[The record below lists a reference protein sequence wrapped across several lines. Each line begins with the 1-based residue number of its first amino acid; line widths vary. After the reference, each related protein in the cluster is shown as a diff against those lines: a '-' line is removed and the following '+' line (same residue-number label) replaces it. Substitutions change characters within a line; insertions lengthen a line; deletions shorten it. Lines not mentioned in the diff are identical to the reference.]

1 MIMHDRIAQEFPGSV
16 ISLEMINGAPV
27 ILITE
32 LIINVDRISHEFP
45 GSVIT

>member
-1 MIMHDRIAQEFPGSV
+1 
-16 ISLEMINGAPV
+16 LEMINGAPV